1 MNWWSETCEV
11 PLSPSPVRGVSAG
24 TSRIRHCDGVRR
36 GRGPPYQPVV
46 SYPPYGVATLPE
58 SAPAPPPDA
67 LAALLG
73 RNRAALLIALGSP
86 AATTE
91 LARRLEVTPGAVS
104 QHLGVLRAC
113 GLVVGHRVGR
123 RVLYVRTDAGD
134 ALTEGA
140 AG

>member
-1 MNWWSETCEV
+1 M
-11 PLSPSPVRGVSAG
+11 
-24 TSRIRHCDGVRR
+24 
-36 GRGPPYQPVV
+36 
-46 SYPPYGVATLPE
+46 
-58 SAPAPPPDA
+58 
-67 LAALLG
+67 
-73 RNRAALLIALGSP
+73 
-86 AATTE
+86 
-91 LARRLEVTPGAVS
+91 TPGAVS